1 MAQELSQLNHY
12 FSQTRGTWTQL
23 QTVDLLALGDD
34 TTRNILK
41 GWSGLKELVV
51 LYHDCVELNRPA
63 ALLLLIRE
71 RIDLLRNTYSLVLPA
86 SLRV

>member
-12 FSQTRGTWTQL
+12 FSQTCGTWTQL

-41 GWSGLKELVV
+41 GVV
-51 LYHDCVELNRPA
+51 QTQGTHRP
-63 ALLLLIRE
+63 LSR
-71 RIDLLRNTYSLVLPA
+71 LR
-86 SLRV
+86 